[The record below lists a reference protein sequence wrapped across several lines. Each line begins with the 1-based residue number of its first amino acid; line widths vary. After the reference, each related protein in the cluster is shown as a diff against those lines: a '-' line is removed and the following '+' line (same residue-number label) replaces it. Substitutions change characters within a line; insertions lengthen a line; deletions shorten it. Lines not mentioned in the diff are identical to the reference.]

1 MLDFIP
7 CVELNTLLSTL
18 TELDHIWTSCEQIAA
33 ADLRGVSFRNP
44 AHYLT
49 SLEHAK
55 REANYQL
62 NYLYAMGIVEID
74 EKFNPPLYIITSS
87 WREAA
92 LGITYKTPQKDND
105 RMKKCKHI
113 PPQKPTRDADK

>member
-1 MLDFIP
+1 M
-7 CVELNTLLSTL
+7 ELNTLLSTL
-18 TELDHIWTSCEQIAA
+18 TELDTVWTSCEQLAL
-33 ADLRGVSFRNP
+33 ADIRGISFRNP

-49 SLEHAK
+49 VLERAK
-55 REANYQL
+55 RTTNYQL

-92 LGITYKTPQKDND
+92 LDLKYTPPLKDND

-113 PPQKPTRDADK
+113 PPQKPTSDDKK